1 MCSNGPLVDPSPA
14 PAAAAADDRTTRARI
29 RDAAI
34 NRFARDGIAATS
46 VRAVAAEAGV
56 APSHVVHYFR
66 SKAGLR
72 AACDEH
78 VATLLRELQD
88 EAVDAGLQLDPLASA
103 RRTLTGTPVL
113 EYLAR
118 TLVEPSPESDALVD
132 QVVEDSVRY
141 MAGLEAAGLVRAS
154 ENPRMRAVLVTFW
167 SLGSLAL
174 HRQLERLT
182 GVDMTDPEAHTGA
195 LAAYAATT
203 LELLGPGL
211 LTPAM
216 AQRLQETF
224 AGAPPGTADPTTQ
237 EN

>member
-1 MCSNGPLVDPSPA
+1 MRSTTPGRAPL
-14 PAAAAADDRTTRARI
+14 ADDRTTRARI

-34 NRFARDGIAATS
+34 ARFARDGIAATS
-46 VRAVAAEAGV
+46 VRAVASDAGV

-78 VATLLRELQD
+78 VASLLRALQE
-88 EAVDAGLQLDPLASA
+88 EAVDAGLQLDPLATA
-103 RRTLTGTPVL
+103 RRSMSGSPVL
-113 EYLAR
+113 AYLAR
-118 TLVEPSPESDALVD
+118 TLVEPSAESDALVD

-141 MAGLEAAGLVRAS
+141 MAGLEAAGLIRPS
-154 ENPRMRAVLVTFW
+154 ENSRMRAVLLTFW

-174 HRQLERLT
+174 HPQLERLT
-182 GVDMTDPEAHTGA
+182 GVDMTDPDGDPAA
-195 LAAYAATT
+195 LAAYAGAT
-203 LELLGPGL
+203 LELFGPGL

-216 AQRLQETF
+216 AQRLHEMF
-224 AGAPPGTADPTTQ
+224 AAPQDAGTAGHTPQ

>member
-1 MCSNGPLVDPSPA
+1 MRSTSPDRE
-14 PAAAAADDRTTRARI
+14 PAATADDRTTRARI

-34 NRFARDGIAATS
+34 ARFARDGIAATS

-56 APSHVVHYFR
+56 APSHVMHYFR

-78 VATLLRELQD
+78 VAALLRDLQD
-88 EAVDAGLQLDPLASA
+88 EAVGAGLQLDPLATA
-103 RRTLTGTPVL
+103 RRTMSGTPVL

-141 MAGLEAAGLVRAS
+141 IKGLEAAGLVRPS
-154 ENPRMRAVLVTFW
+154 EHERMRAVLVTFW

-182 GVDMTDPEAHTGA
+182 GVDMTDPEAHPEA
-195 LAAYAATT
+195 LAAYAGAT

-216 AQRLQETF
+216 AQRLQEMF
-224 AGAPPGTADPTTQ
+224 AGPQQAGGATTTTQ

>member
-1 MCSNGPLVDPSPA
+1 MRSTPPDREA
-14 PAAAAADDRTTRARI
+14 TAAADDRTTRARI

-34 NRFARDGIAATS
+34 ARFARDGIAATS

-56 APSHVVHYFR
+56 APSHVMHYFR

-78 VATLLRELQD
+78 VAALLRDLQD
-88 EAVDAGLQLDPLASA
+88 EAVGAGLQLDPLATA
-103 RRTLTGTPVL
+103 RRTMSGTPVL

-141 MAGLEAAGLVRAS
+141 MKGLEAAGLVRPS
-154 ENPRMRAVLVTFW
+154 EHERMRAVLLTFW

-182 GVDMTDPEAHTGA
+182 GVDMTDPEAHPEA
-195 LAAYAATT
+195 LAAYAGAT
-203 LELLGPGL
+203 LELFGPGL

-216 AQRLQETF
+216 AQRLQEMF
-224 AGAPPGTADPTTQ
+224 ASPQQAGGAAPTTQ

>member
-1 MCSNGPLVDPSPA
+1 MRSTPPDRD
-14 PAAAAADDRTTRARI
+14 PAATADDRTTRARI

-34 NRFARDGIAATS
+34 ARFAREGIAATS

-56 APSHVVHYFR
+56 APSHVMHYFR

-78 VATLLRELQD
+78 VAALLRDLQD
-88 EAVDAGLQLDPLASA
+88 EAVGAGLQLDPLATA
-103 RRTLTGTPVL
+103 RRTMSGTPVL

-141 MAGLEAAGLVRAS
+141 IKGLEAAGLVRPS
-154 ENPRMRAVLVTFW
+154 EHERMRAVLVTFW

-182 GVDMTDPEAHTGA
+182 GVDMTAPEAHPEA
-195 LAAYAATT
+195 LAAYAGAT

-224 AGAPPGTADPTTQ
+224 AGPQQAGGAATTTR